1 MEQKAANSISGLNF
15 FRLRLSYLL
24 TLRHMKFIFK
34 TFPLFQDLEKKYQLA
49 ISEQEQ
55 NQLRYKVLQEENK
68 TLRADLVKSNKEK
81 VAAQSKVSE
90 VEAKLSVHCKG
101 KEACLEKI
109 ESLQNKLNGWYL
121 NRKIANEPLRVV
133 ISYNDLIDK
142 IRYLLFIHSF

>member
-1 MEQKAANSISGLNF
+1 MQHI
-15 FRLRLSYLL
+15 
-24 TLRHMKFIFK
+24 KFIFK

-55 NQLRYKVLQEENK
+55 NQLKYKVLQEENM

-81 VAAQSKVSE
+81 VAAQSKVTE

-109 ESLQNKLNGWYL
+109 ESLQNKLNGRYS
-121 NRKIANEPLRVV
+121 NHKIAYRPMRVV
-133 ISYNDLIDK
+133 ITT
-142 IRYLLFIHSF
+142 